1 MKVRL
6 FSLLIVLSPSLA
18 IAGETSGGTLIE
30 MSSIGTVLLTTT
42 GLMLLADKRKN
53 KSGRK

>member
-1 MKVRL
+1 MKV
-6 FSLLIVLSPSLA
+6 SLLSLLFILLPSLA
-18 IAGETSGGTLIE
+18 FAGETSGGTLIE

-42 GLMLLADKRKN
+42 GLMVLADKRKK